1 MILDKVINVNRS
13 FAVLN
18 ELLVDLFNDILIIEQ
33 NALAEGKFN
42 DLSITEIHTIE
53 EIGMYGSRTMSEIA
67 MDLGITVGTLTIAM
81 NNLVKKGY
89 VNRQRSDRDRRVV
102 EISLTRKGK
111 LAFRVHEKFHTD
123 MIKNTIDGLTEEEGV
138 VLNSALEKLNKFFKS
153 NYNIKRTGKKE

>member
-123 MIKNTIDGLTEEEGV
+123 MIKNTIDGLTEEEEV
-138 VLNSALEKLNKFFKS
+138 VLNSSLEKLNKFFKS

>member
-1 MILDKVINVNRS
+1 MNRS

-89 VNRQRSDRDRRVV
+89 VNRQRSNRDRRVV

-111 LAFRVHEKFHTD
+111 LAFRVHERFHTD
-123 MIKNTIDGLTEEEGV
+123 MIKNTIDGLTEEEEV

>member
-1 MILDKVINVNRS
+1 MNRS

>member
-123 MIKNTIDGLTEEEGV
+123 MIKNTIDGLTDEEGV

>member
-1 MILDKVINVNRS
+1 VINVNRS

>member
-1 MILDKVINVNRS
+1 MNRS

-123 MIKNTIDGLTEEEGV
+123 MIKNTIDGLTEEEGF

>member
-1 MILDKVINVNRS
+1 MNKS

-18 ELLVDLFNDILIIEQ
+18 ELLVDIFNDILIIEQ

-111 LAFRVHEKFHTD
+111 LAFRVHEKFHAD
-123 MIKNTIDGLTEEEGV
+123 MIKNTIEGLTEEEGI
-138 VLNSALEKLNKFFKS
+138 VLNSSLEKLNKFFKS
-153 NYNIKRTGKKE
+153 NYNIRRTGKKE